1 MTTADVVDTTIAPPA
16 APRKRSVRPMSV
28 SDIDQIGDLCKR
40 VLGAP
45 TCKSPAFL
53 KQVFFEQP
61 WRDDSLP
68 SLIYEDASGRVIG
81 CLGRMPR
88 QMNFR
93 GRTVRVAVGHHFIV
107 ERSRRGTAASVELG
121 RHLLGGEQDLA
132 LAGGNEFSR
141 RIWEFLGGSVSLLYS
156 FNWTR
161 ILRPTQYGLAVLHRL
176 GFPNAAA
183 QMLRPICQAADAT
196 LDWIPHSA
204 FRCQSSNVIGDEL
217 DTVTLLAYLS
227 SFDNNRSLQP
237 LYDRASLTWLI
248 NLLDQKHHRGALHK
262 VAVRTPSGRP
272 LGWYLYYLGSTGIA
286 DVLQVG
292 GKDDTICSVLDHLFH
307 HAWQRGAVAVTG
319 ANDPRLSKVLSENRC
334 TFRQP
339 GDGWML
345 MHSHDSEIVN
355 AIHAGDAF
363 LSRLEAEWWLDA

>member
-161 ILRPTQYGLAVLHRL
+161 ILRPTQ
-176 GFPNAAA
+176 
-183 QMLRPICQAADAT
+183 
-196 LDWIPHSA
+196 
-204 FRCQSSNVIGDEL
+204 
-217 DTVTLLAYLS
+217 
-227 SFDNNRSLQP
+227 
-237 LYDRASLTWLI
+237 
-248 NLLDQKHHRGALHK
+248 
-262 VAVRTPSGRP
+262 
-272 LGWYLYYLGSTGIA
+272 
-286 DVLQVG
+286 
-292 GKDDTICSVLDHLFH
+292 
-307 HAWQRGAVAVTG
+307 
-319 ANDPRLSKVLSENRC
+319 
-334 TFRQP
+334 
-339 GDGWML
+339 
-345 MHSHDSEIVN
+345 
-355 AIHAGDAF
+355 
-363 LSRLEAEWWLDA
+363 